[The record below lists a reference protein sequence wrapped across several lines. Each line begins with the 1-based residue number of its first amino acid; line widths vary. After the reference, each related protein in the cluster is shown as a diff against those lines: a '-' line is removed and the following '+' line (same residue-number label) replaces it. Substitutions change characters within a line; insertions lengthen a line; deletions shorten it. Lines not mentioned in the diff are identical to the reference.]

1 MTDIFIDI
9 ILLILAY
16 LLGSIPFGL
25 VLTRLFSTAD
35 IRRQGSG
42 NIGATNVARVA
53 GPGLGIG
60 TLLADILKGLLPVL
74 LVLAIKPGA
83 DSSVEL
89 LSAGVALA
97 AVIGHMFP
105 VYSRFK
111 RGGKGVATTAGA
123 FFGHLRLGDPDL
135 IYRFRIDCRF
145 YPACFGCIALCRT
158 GAAACTLGDDRFDRI
173 TAVGYCRGST
183 DHFPAPGQYQPV
195 DGRYRTPVQDKAGAT
210 LTFPDCI
217 FSDYIIRE
225 PASTRIPTSTNWLS
239 TMNSSRIPGS
249 IFPCS

>member
-25 VLTRLFSTAD
+25 VLTRLFTAAD

-60 TLLADILKGLLPVL
+60 TLSADMLKGLLPVL
-74 LVLAIKPGA
+74 LVLAIQPGA

-111 RGGKGVATTAGA
+111 GGGKGVATTAGA
-123 FFGHLRLGDPDL
+123 FLAISVWAILISFVVFGLVAAFSRRVSAASLSAVVVLPPALWVTTGSTVFLLSGVVTAALIIFRHRDNISRLMAGTEP
-135 IYRFRIDCRF
+135 RFR
-145 YPACFGCIALCRT
+145 T
-158 GAAACTLGDDRFDRI
+158 K
-173 TAVGYCRGST
+173 RG
-183 DHFPAPGQYQPV
+183 HH
-195 DGRYRTPVQDKAGAT
+195 
-210 LTFPDCI
+210 
-217 FSDYIIRE
+217 
-225 PASTRIPTSTNWLS
+225 
-239 TMNSSRIPGS
+239 
-249 IFPCS
+249 